1 MDAEEF
7 SRTLA
12 PLPPQD
18 KIRLIY
24 ARLEEL
30 AEPDKIRVLLQL
42 IKDPQTAARVKATAL
57 KFLRQTSF
65 QDSELFQEHLDDGH
79 AAVAK
84 AAKAAAREAG
94 EHEQKN
100 RLIAESIMKKIEATG
115 EREKRIKIL
124 KAIARLDAA
133 WVESVLVE
141 ALADTA
147 EKNRD
152 FLIEELSRRESLS
165 LGLIRKRLMKPP
177 WYARSAALRILGIRK
192 APESVKV
199 IESVLEDANADV
211 RRSAAKSLS
220 EIGGKETVPLLV
232 KLSKDKSLYV
242 RMAAEEALRKVS
254 EVRFS

>member
-7 SRTLA
+7 FRTLA
-12 PLPPQD
+12 ILPPQE

-24 ARLEEL
+24 TRLEEL
-30 AEPDKIRVLLQL
+30 PEPEKIQVLLRL
-42 IKDPQTAARVKATAL
+42 IRDPQTAAKVRATAL

-65 QDSELFQEHLDDGH
+65 QDSELFREHLDNGH
-79 AAVAK
+79 SAVAK

-100 RLIAESIMKKIEATG
+100 RLIAESVLKKIEATR
-115 EREKRIKIL
+115 ERDKRIKIL
-124 KAIARLDAA
+124 KAIAGLDAA

-141 ALADTA
+141 ALADAA

-152 FLIEELSRRESLS
+152 FLIEELSRRESLN
-165 LGLIRKRLMKPP
+165 LDLIRKRLMKPP
-177 WYARSAALRILGIRK
+177 WYARSAALKILGLRK

-220 EIGGKETVPLLV
+220 EIGGKETLPLLV
-232 KLSKDKSLYV
+232 RLSKDKSHHV
-242 RMAAEEALRKVS
+242 RLAADEALRKVS